1 MIANWLATPKK
12 VTYNTVVI
20 SYSGIKFFI
29 RGPVM
34 LSKSVQLDDMTRQQ
48 QIFINQFHYINN
60 NYYATLA
67 YVYTILDVESAP
79 STRMVCVPNASPK
92 VVFDSSWSFSTILI
106 KAITYFKTGSR

>member
-12 VTYNTVVI
+12 VTYNNVVI
-20 SYSGIKFFI
+20 PWSGIKDFI

-48 QIFINQFHYINN
+48 QIFSLVNQFHYINN

-67 YVYTILDVESAP
+67 SVSVHDF
-79 STRMVCVPNASPK
+79 RC
-92 VVFDSSWSFSTILI
+92 
-106 KAITYFKTGSR
+106 